1 MTFKKYLL
9 IFGLLASRLVLA
21 SEASDLKFIDNL
33 YRERNFSQ
41 AMTSSERFLTIYP
54 NSRNKNNVREKLAKL
69 YFLNKNYDKAIRQ
82 FKILDADTKYLSN
95 DEYKYYLARCY
106 ALTAQAK
113 TALFY
118 KNTIKSSSLKEKTE
132 FELANDLLTT
142 KDNKNASIIFSN
154 IVNKRNKY
162 YSEALFSLGIAYF
175 NDGNYAKAYQVLTM
189 TNQNND
195 MTRYMRA
202 ASLYKLNRVDE
213 AAKFFENILANEE
226 KTNYDD
232 KAILNLIEIYSN
244 ARNKEKVNY
253 YINLIEGTDLHKK
266 AMLMLGDYFA
276 SNQDYDKALKQ
287 YAKSDDSS
295 NPKLIYNS
303 AYSLYKL
310 GKYREA
316 LEKFES
322 LRDSNYYNQAI
333 YYIFAIE
340 YKLKNYQKIIDNKD
354 IMKRVVLTQTDNDN
368 INTIIANS
376 AYQLGNYKLSK
387 DYYGRLFAINTKA
400 ENLFRVILLDSQ
412 MLDIADLENRFRQYR
427 NKFPNDKQYK
437 KDIYLYTAEA
447 YYKTGNAERAIEIY
461 KEYLDEDNNFEILSA
476 LLLTLMEEKRY
487 DEMEFYLAN
496 VQDETKLQYLKGIS
510 AMGLGKHDEAE
521 NFFQQAKD
529 NLHGTMN
536 YKLEINRLRNFF
548 LAAKY
553 ESAIRVG
560 EAAIQNTKIQENT
573 VIYQEI
579 LDKIALSYF
588 RLENYEKAREYYRK
602 ISNIAGYD
610 LYSKYQIADSYYNE
624 KNYALAKEKFLEL
637 KNSYPESFYG
647 EQAHYRYIAI
657 LGFEKN
663 KEAYEEEK
671 NKFLSKYSNSKF
683 SSSLESDNLLK
694 KDPVIPE
701 DEKLFKE
708 AKKLVAA
715 KNLKKALENYKKI
728 YTEHPDS
735 KYIVDARL
743 AAAEIYDKLGDEKSA
758 KQQFF
763 KLYSVKNNKDLHEY
777 CLEKLIYYRLK
788 ENNTKEAKRYL
799 SELEK
804 TNPSKAKKYKVYF

>member
-1 MTFKKYLL
+1 MIGGNMTFKKYLL
-9 IFGLLASRLVLA
+9 IFGLLGSRLVLA

-69 YFLNKNYDKAIRQ
+69 YFLNKNYDNAIRQ
-82 FKILDADTKYLSN
+82 FKILDADTKYLSK

-118 KNTIKSSSLKEKTE
+118 KNAIKSSSLKEKTE
-132 FELANDLLTT
+132 FELANDLLTA

-213 AAKFFENILANEE
+213 AAKLFENILANEE

-340 YKLKNYQKIIDNKD
+340 YKLKNYQKIIDNRD

-529 NLHGTMN
+529 NLQGTMN

-624 KNYALAKEKFLEL
+624 KNYALQK
-637 KNSYPESFYG
+637 KNF
-647 EQAHYRYIAI
+647 
-657 LGFEKN
+657 
-663 KEAYEEEK
+663 
-671 NKFLSKYSNSKF
+671 
-683 SSSLESDNLLK
+683 
-694 KDPVIPE
+694 
-701 DEKLFKE
+701 
-708 AKKLVAA
+708 
-715 KNLKKALENYKKI
+715 
-728 YTEHPDS
+728 
-735 KYIVDARL
+735 
-743 AAAEIYDKLGDEKSA
+743 
-758 KQQFF
+758 
-763 KLYSVKNNKDLHEY
+763 
-777 CLEKLIYYRLK
+777 
-788 ENNTKEAKRYL
+788 
-799 SELEK
+799 
-804 TNPSKAKKYKVYF
+804 